1 MSSTELEPRKSLASE
16 IETSLTLSDIQ
27 QALNR
32 FRPRKRWWRRWVK
45 RSAVAMLLRAG
56 KSGPEVLMI
65 KRADREGDPW
75 SGHMAFPGGRMET
88 DDQHSRATA
97 ERETREEIDVDPE
110 KVGHCIGR
118 LSDIPSRPHS
128 GRRPMVITPYV
139 YVVQVMPEP
148 KPNHEVAEV
157 IWVPI
162 AFIMD
167 QGKREQMVWERGRI
181 KLKLPCYFYKGRR
194 IWGLS
199 LLMLDELVAL
209 LDA

>member
-1 MSSTELEPRKSLASE
+1 MSSTKQKQGSVRDSP
-16 IETSLTLSDIQ
+16 LTLADIQ
-27 QALNR
+27 QAFGR

-45 RSAVAMLLRAG
+45 RSAVALLVRDG
-56 KSGPEVLMI
+56 KAGPEVLMI

-97 ERETREEIDVDPE
+97 ERETREEIGVDPE
-110 KVGHCIGR
+110 QVGHCIGR
-118 LSDIPSRPHS
+118 LSDILSRPHS

-139 YVVQVMPEP
+139 YIVQVIPEP

-157 IWVPI
+157 IWVPLLYL
-162 AFIMD
+162 AD
-167 QGKREQMVWERGRI
+167 KANREQMVWERGRL
-181 KLKLPCYFYKGRR
+181 KLHLPCYLYKDRR

-199 LLMLDELVAL
+199 LVMLDELIGLFGA
-209 LDA
+209 

>member
-1 MSSTELEPRKSLASE
+1 MPERSLAFA
-16 IETSLTLSDIQ
+16 DIQ
-27 QALNR
+27 PKLTR

-45 RSAVAMLLRAG
+45 RSAVALLVRDG
-56 KSGPEVLMI
+56 DDGPEVLMI

-97 ERETREEIDVDPE
+97 ERETREEIGVDPE
-110 KVGHCIGR
+110 LVGHCIGR
-118 LSDIPSRPHS
+118 LSDILSRPHS

-139 YVVQVMPEP
+139 YAVQVLPEP

-157 IWVPI
+157 IWIPLGFL
-162 AFIMD
+162 AD
-167 QGKREQMVWERGRI
+167 QANREQMVWERGRL
-181 KLKLPCYFYKGRR
+181 KLNLPCYLYDERR

-199 LLMLDELVAL
+199 LVMLDELISL
-209 LDA
+209 LRP